1 MRRVA
6 ERNIGEVDRILRADF
21 DERDNPAPISRAEL
35 VRRLKDGAVTVLDV
49 RPEDEFAAG
58 RVPGAP
64 SPPLDR
70 LGLELPRLGHEHEI
84 VAYRRRGSH
93 CARSFEAAA
102 ELRKSGFRARR
113 PEDGFP
119 EWKAEG
125 LAFEPGASTEASLA
139 PPVRG

>member
-1 MRRVA
+1 M
-6 ERNIGEVDRILRADF
+6 
-21 DERDNPAPISRAEL
+21 
-35 VRRLKDGAVTVLDV
+35 LDV

-58 RVPGAP
+58 HVMGAP

-84 VAYRRRGSH
+84 VAYCRGSY
-93 CARSFEAAA
+93 CALSFEAAA
-102 ELRKSGFRARR
+102 ELRKSSFRARR

-125 LAFEPGASTEASLA
+125 LAFEPGALTEASLA
-139 PPVRG
+139 PPVGG